1 MGLKARD
8 IGGGDFKPV
17 PPGSYVARCISVID
31 LGTQVSIGKFG
42 EKAAHKVRLSW
53 EVFGDDDDGQPLTI
67 NDMPMTISKEYTVSL
82 HEKAALRRDLAA
94 WRGRDFTD
102 EERRG
107 FDVDK
112 LLGVYALINV
122 THDTSS
128 NGKTYANV
136 AGLAPVPKAMAA
148 AKPPGVHP
156 LTRFDLD
163 APDMEVFESL
173 PEWLQK
179 RIEAAPE
186 WVHKPAGAAPVSA
199 NGAADLDDDVPF
211 ASSDVAFDLASRM
224 SRRVR
229 KVA

>member
-1 MGLKARD
+1 M
-8 IGGGDFKPV
+8 

-31 LGTQVSIGKFG
+31 LGTQVSNGKFG

-53 EVFGDDDDGQPLTI
+53 EVFGDDDDGQPLTV
-67 NDMPMTISKEYTVSL
+67 NDMPMTVSKEYTVSL

-107 FDVDK
+107 FDIDR
-112 LLGVYALINV
+112 LLGAYALINV
-122 THDTSS
+122 THDTGG

-136 AGLAPVPKAMAA
+136 AGIAPVPKAMAS
-148 AKPPGVHP
+148 AKPTGVHP

-163 APDMEVFESL
+163 APDMEVFDAL

-179 RIEAAPE
+179 RIQAAPE
-186 WVHKPAGAAPVSA
+186 WGHKPAAATTS
-199 NGAADLDDDVPF
+199 GSDLADMDDDIPF
-211 ASSDVAFDLASRM
+211 
-224 SRRVR
+224 
-229 KVA
+229 

>member
-1 MGLKARD
+1 MGLKASD
-8 IGGGDFKPV
+8 SGGNFKPV

-31 LGTQVSIGKFG
+31 LGTQTSVGKFG

-53 EVFGDDDDGQPLTI
+53 EVFGDDDDGQPLTVG
-67 NDMPMTISKEYTVSL
+67 DMPMTVSKEYTVSL

-102 EERRG
+102 DERKG
-107 FDVDK
+107 FDIDK

-122 THDTSS
+122 THDTGG

-136 AGLAPVPKAMAA
+136 AGIAPVPKAMAA

-163 APDMEVFESL
+163 APDMDVFGAL

-186 WVHKPAGAAPVSA
+186 WGHKPAGGAPVSA
-199 NGAADLDDDVPF
+199 NGADGIDDDVPF
-211 ASSDVAFDLASRM
+211 ASADFSFDLASRM